1 MASPIVQLD
10 PRKPHRQHSLEEVAT
25 ALTNAKGMVSV
36 AARMLGLSQQAV
48 RQRIAKY
55 PTLQQVVKDAREATT
70 DVAELRLYERIQ
82 AGEGWAICFYLKTQA
97 KDRGY
102 VERTEHANAP
112 GESFQVTVEPKPWR
126 DALAPFMPSED
137 DGGDSAQ

>member
-1 MASPIVQLD
+1 MASPVLQLGD
-10 PRKPHRQHSLEEVAT
+10 RKPHRQHSLEEYAT

-36 AARMLGLSQQAV
+36 AARMLGLSQEAV
-48 RQRIAKY
+48 RQRIKKY

-102 VERTEHANAP
+102 VERHEYANPP
-112 GESFQVTVEPKPWR
+112 GEEFRVEVRPVDYREGLKRFLPPPDEA
-126 DALAPFMPSED
+126 DA
-137 DGGDSAQ
+137 